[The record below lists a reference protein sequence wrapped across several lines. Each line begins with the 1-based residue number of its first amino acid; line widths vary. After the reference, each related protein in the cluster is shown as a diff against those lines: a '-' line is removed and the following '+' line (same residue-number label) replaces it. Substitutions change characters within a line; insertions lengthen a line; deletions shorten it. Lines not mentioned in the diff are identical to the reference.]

1 MQKGQQCL
9 FAKLAISLN
18 TLLYNVD
25 CEVAHAFNRRLI
37 KTVECPF
44 FAQWN
49 SWKETIFFK
58 TKTHLEAWGA
68 VHLIQMSRY
77 PCAVLYSLFSL
88 ICNVTTW
95 HWSSQ
100 CCFNLSECVQSCPFS
115 LPYSVAV
122 PTPTAKVTAPV
133 VYSVSLCAE
142 KIKESILATTPKGF
156 FLAKK
161 EKWISFSAVERQQW
175 EIAFILVF
183 LHNCHLSDIY
193 MAYCIGHSPILSI
206 KLCSK
211 KALEDRKPYSFSYRQ
226 T

>member
-1 MQKGQQCL
+1 MTFLGGPLQLTFWSVSWFDICVQSLLSKALFCDATWGNEMQKGQQCL

-77 PCAVLYSLFSL
+77 PCAVLYSLFSTYL
-88 ICNVTTW
+88 QCHNVT
-95 HWSSQ
+95 
-100 CCFNLSECVQSCPFS
+100 LVFS
-115 LPYSVAV
+115 KLFQPRWMC
-122 PTPTAKVTAPV
+122 AK
-133 VYSVSLCAE
+133 L
-142 KIKESILATTPKGF
+142 SILSA
-156 FLAKK
+156 
-161 EKWISFSAVERQQW
+161 IFSCSP
-175 EIAFILVF
+175 
-183 LHNCHLSDIY
+183 NTYSKSDSPC
-193 MAYCIGHSPILSI
+193 CI
-206 KLCSK
+206 
-211 KALEDRKPYSFSYRQ
+211 
-226 T
+226 